1 MLRNASLSN
10 LRDVAAPTP
19 RHVRRRRRGQQ
30 LESALLDTAW
40 DELVEVGFANLTMES
55 IAARAHTGIAV
66 LYRRWANKHE
76 LVLAAIAHY
85 GHAHP
90 IDTPDTGTLRGDLLA
105 LLTAF
110 SKARA
115 TYVAV
120 LAAAG
125 FSGLLADTGLTPAQA
140 RDKLLRDQQI
150 RSDQIIYQRAHDRG
164 EITLDHIPPAV
175 LAMPFDLV
183 RHDLLMNLHPL
194 RTKRI
199 HSIIDELF
207 LPLLHSYQP
216 PPAST
221 PATTTRPPSH

>member
-1 MLRNASLSN
+1 
-10 LRDVAAPTP
+10 VATPTP
-19 RHVRRRRRGQQ
+19 THVRRRRRGQQ
-30 LESALLDTAW
+30 LESALLDAAW

-55 IAARAHTGIAV
+55 VAARAKTGIAV

-90 IDTPDTGTLRGDLLA
+90 IQTPDTGTLRGDLLA

-115 TYVAV
+115 TFIAV
-120 LAAAG
+120 LATAG

-140 RDKLLRDQQI
+140 RDKLLGDQ
-150 RSDQIIYQRAHDRG
+150 RTGSDQIIYQRAHERG

-183 RHDLLMNLHPL
+183 RHDLLMNLNPL
-194 RTKRI
+194 RPKRI
-199 HSIIDELF
+199 RSIIDELF
-207 LPLLHSYQP
+207 LPLIQSYQG
-216 PPAST
+216 PPAPAS
-221 PATTTRPPSH
+221 ATTTRPASR

>member
-1 MLRNASLSN
+1 
-10 LRDVAAPTP
+10 VP
-19 RHVRRRRRGQQ
+19 VRRRRRGQQ
-30 LESALLDTAW
+30 LESALLDAAW
-40 DELVEVGFANLTMES
+40 DELVAVGFANLTMES
-55 IAARAHTGIAV
+55 VATRAHTGIAV
-66 LYRRWANKHE
+66 LYRRWPNKHE

-85 GHAHP
+85 GHVHP
-90 IDTPDTGTLRGDLLA
+90 IETPDTGTLRGDLLA

-115 TYVAV
+115 TFIAV

-140 RDKLLRDQQI
+140 RDKLLRDQRI

-164 EITLDHIPPAV
+164 DIVLDRIPPAV

-183 RHDLLMNLHPL
+183 RHDLLMNLNPL
-194 RTKRI
+194 RPKRI

-207 LPLLHSYQP
+207 LPLLQSYQGP
-216 PPAST
+216 
-221 PATTTRPPSH
+221 PATTSSDHEQRSFGG